1 MSPIALA
8 TRADLP
14 SWEIDDRFLHAA
26 LERRGVAFERPVW
39 SDPNVDWSRY
49 AAVVIRTTWDYQ
61 DRIDEFLSWAAR
73 VAACT
78 RLINP
83 LPVIR
88 WNTHK
93 SYLRELEREGVPL
106 APSLWLA
113 RDETVELAPLLRE
126 RGWTRAFIKPL
137 LGATA
142 RETLRFRVDRPD
154 ELALAQRHVDRL
166 VLDAHEDLVVQPYL
180 DAVEREGEL
189 SGLFFAG
196 RLSHGVRKV
205 PVPGDYRVQDDFGAH
220 DEPWTLDAG
229 ALALAE
235 RTFAALARV
244 LERLGVAGPLL
255 YARLDMLR
263 LDDGELV
270 LNELELV
277 EPSLFLRHDPAAGE
291 RLAGALLECALDPVD
306 TPC

>member
-1 MSPIALA
+1 MRPIALA

-26 LERRGVAFERPVW
+26 LERLDVAFERPIW
-39 SDPNVDWSRY
+39 SDAGVDWSRY

-61 DRIDEFLSWAAR
+61 DRIDEFLAWAAR

-78 RLINP
+78 QLLNP

-106 APSLWLA
+106 APSLWLL
-113 RDETVELAPLLRE
+113 RDEAVELAPRLHE

-137 LGATA
+137 VGATA
-142 RETLRFRVDRPD
+142 RETLRFRVDVPD
-154 ELALAQRHVDRL
+154 ELAHAQRHVDRL
-166 VLDAHEDLVVQPYL
+166 VLEGHEDLVVQPYL

-189 SGLFFAG
+189 SGIFFDG

-205 PVPGDYRVQDDFGAH
+205 PVAGDYRVQDDFGAH

-229 ALALAE
+229 AHVLAE
-235 RTFAALARV
+235 QTFAALARV
-244 LERLGVAGPLL
+244 LARLGVASPLL

-263 LDDGELV
+263 LADGQLV

-277 EPSLFLRHDPAAGE
+277 EPSLFLRHDPGGGE
-291 RLAGALLECALDPVD
+291 LLARALLERIDP
-306 TPC
+306 